1 MQSVETARFS
11 ESPLLTPEEL
21 QLAARNHSL
30 PLEALRY
37 DVTPAGLHYVL
48 NHFDI
53 PHVDASTWWLEIGGS
68 VRNPLVLS
76 MEDIVRREALTLN
89 VVLECAGNGR
99 ALLSPRPIGMPW
111 LFEAVS
117 AARWTGIRLRPLL
130 EEAGLRD
137 DAVEITFAGADR
149 GVQAGVEHD
158 YERSL
163 TIGDALRDDAILA
176 YAMNDAPLPPQHG
189 FPLRLVVPGWYGM
202 AHVKWLTRI
211 AAIDAPFEGVQQHHY
226 RYRRSLDDRGEP
238 VTRMRVRSL
247 MVPPGIPDFLT
258 RTRHLRV
265 GTHVLEGRAW
275 SGNAAVA
282 SIEVSIDGGAT
293 WSRAELEHGESPAA
307 WSKWRYAWDA
317 RPGSYE
323 LVCRAADRSG
333 DTQPLDVAWNVRGIA
348 NNCVQRV
355 KTVVS

>member
-1 MQSVETARFS
+1 MSRVETARFS

-37 DVTPAGLHYVL
+37 DVTPVGLHYVL
-48 NHFDI
+48 THFDI
-53 PHVDASTWWLEIGGS
+53 PHLDAQAWRLEIGGR
-68 VRNPLVLS
+68 VRKPLALS
-76 MEDIVRREALTLN
+76 MGDIVRRESVTLT

-117 AARWTGIRLRPLL
+117 AAEWTGIRLRPLL
-130 EEAGLRD
+130 EEAGLHD
-137 DAVEITFAGADR
+137 EAVEILFGGADR

-163 TIGDALRDDAILA
+163 ATADALRDDVILA
-176 YAMNDAPLPPQHG
+176 YAMNGAPLPPQHG

-211 AAIDAPFEGVQQHHY
+211 AAIDAPFDGVQQNHY
-226 RYRRSLDDRGEP
+226 RYRRSLEDRGEP

-247 MVPPGIPDFLT
+247 MVPPGVPEFLT
-258 RTRHLRV
+258 RTRHLRA
-265 GTHVLEGRAW
+265 GRHTLEGRAW
-275 SGNAAVA
+275 SGTGAIA
-282 SIEVSIDGGAT
+282 SVEISADGGAT
-293 WSRAELEHGESPAA
+293 WNRAELQGGESCG

-317 RPGSYE
+317 RPGAYE
-323 LVCRAADRSG
+323 LVCRATDRGG
-333 DTQPLDVAWNVRGIA
+333 DAQPLDVAWNVRGIA
-348 NNCVQRV
+348 NNCAQRV